1 LAAQLLG
8 NTMIG
13 RFGTT
18 MNPRD
23 SRPVGRSGRDAG
35 EGCDASESALAPRS
49 LNVGGGILLLVVTSV
64 IAVVQ
69 AQYSRIALPLTL
81 SYPTAA
87 PGAGMPPEIVAVPA
101 VDAGMAAVVVLA
113 IAALARLVAAT
124 PMVHTLRAET
134 SVLGRNPLR
143 WIEYAATSAIMIFVI
158 AQLNG
163 ITEVSTLVLIYTLQS
178 ASVILLWLQERLG
191 AASRSVQP
199 FVFAS
204 VVGIVPWGIMALHV
218 LAPGATSGY
227 DQPLWVRVF
236 TVSMLLLFSAL
247 VANQWGGVR
256 PSAARAGR
264 LRVERGYLVLGIVM
278 PVAFASQMLGGIIV
292 SSPIAR

>member
-1 LAAQLLG
+1 
-8 NTMIG
+8 MIG
-13 RFGTT
+13 RLGTT

-49 LNVGGGILLLVVTSV
+49 LNVVGGILLLVVTSV

-69 AQYSRIALPLTL
+69 AQYSRIALPITL

-124 PMVHTLRAET
+124 PMAHTLRAET
-134 SVLGRNPLR
+134 SVPGRNLLRNPLR

-163 ITEVSTLVLIYTLQS
+163 IAEVSTLVLIYTLQS

-191 AASRSVQP
+191 ATSRSLQP

-236 TVSMLLLFSAL
+236 TVSMLLLFSAV

-256 PSAARAGR
+256 SSAARAGR
-264 LRVERGYLVLGIVM
+264 LRVERGYVVLGIVM
-278 PVAFASQMLGGIIV
+278 PVAFASQMLGGLIV